1 MQNDWGCS
9 YAKRCACFTCM
20 RHTSKN
26 ENSQLPFSQKNAT
39 IYEVGPR
46 GRSLMAE
53 HQLPKLNT
61 GVRFPSPA
69 PPVMTRVHRYF
80 ADEPFFAFCTLFAPY
95 GTRHNICEATLNLAP
110 HRTPKT
116 EASDWNPD
124 TLCITNS

>member
-80 ADEPFFAFCTLFAPY
+80 ADEPFFAFCTLWNKAQTCEFA
-95 GTRHNICEATLNLAP
+95 HNLATQKHQRQKP
-110 HRTPKT
+110 PIRTQKPILQKY
-116 EASDWNPD
+116 
-124 TLCITNS
+124 L